1 MWIIGSGS
9 KEDLKGTKKKK
20 KNFFNTDWALE
31 NTSEN
36 NRMRFNKTKN
46 FVKPDSEP
54 TGSNEILKRE

>member
-1 MWIIGSGS
+1 MYRYHMWIIGSGS
-9 KEDLKGTKKKK
+9 KEDLKGTKK
-20 KNFFNTDWALE
+20 NFFNTDLALE

-54 TGSNEILKRE
+54 IRSNET